1 MSKKFAF
8 VLLLVTTLT
17 MITRAQEILPS
28 LSDIQYEIQAD
39 SLSRA
44 NKSQDLSL
52 SITCGSASE
61 VNTYALKIEEAA
73 AQLTVVSAEFNNETI
88 WLINAKSKSNR
99 ENVLAWYYYHEDNVL
114 RLYPS
119 DWQPSYTLNL
129 VVRINLL
136 RPFAITKNAQ
146 TSVSLQIESDMGK
159 FQCATTGKGN
169 RVAFK

>member
-1 MSKKFAF
+1 MSKKYAL
-8 VLLLVTTLT
+8 VILLVTTLT
-17 MITRAQEILPS
+17 MIAGAQEILPS

-44 NKSQDLSL
+44 NTSQDVSL
-52 SITCGSASE
+52 SITCGSANE
-61 VNTYALKIEEAA
+61 IDTYTLKIENAA

-99 ENVLAWYYYHEDNVL
+99 ENVLAWYYYPEENIL

-129 VVRINLL
+129 VVRVNLL
-136 RPFAITKNAQ
+136 RPFAIAKKTL
-146 TSVSLQIESDMGK
+146 TSVSLQIESITGK